1 MSVSTNAIKFCWLS
15 YFVRV
20 FVILDGNVAFLLFP
34 LSVGVETVASKSA
47 PAPHCAPR
55 HVLHASAPT
64 HASTRNTA
72 CTRRTPPHLFRS
84 NACTRA
90 GDADADAARRRRVRA
105 RVALAFRRYQAT
117 LRRRT
122 LRRARTRA
130 RLSHRTRW
138 RRIVGGRSP
147 GAIGHRGAHA
157 RGPRRRVR
165 NKRQQTS
172 RGAHEHG
179 WDVQS
184 ARAREARARYKP

>member
-1 MSVSTNAIKFCWLS
+1 MSASTNAIKFCWLN

-55 HVLHASAPT
+55 HVLHARAPT
-64 HASTRNTA
+64 HASPRNTA
-72 CTRRTPPHLFRS
+72 RTRRTPPHLFRS
-84 NACTRA
+84 NARTRA
-90 GDADADAARRRRVRA
+90 VDTDAARRRRVRA

-117 LRRRT
+117 LRRPT

-130 RLSHRTRW
+130 RLSHRARR

-172 RGAHEHG
+172 RRAHEHG
-179 WDVQS
+179 WDVES
-184 ARAREARARYKP
+184 ARAGEARARYKP